1 MLKKSK
7 DDAPKTSEAALE
19 GRSVEPA
26 GSVADTKDGA
36 DKSADDSDTDKS
48 DAANDQPAKPESD
61 KDESEGSYPTLL
73 ECWRAARDAAAAG
86 CSASA
91 LAVIREFCEGMPP
104 ASQSEIKKYVELNRS
119 LMRLEG
125 FAAGSRLEM
134 SAIDAALCELLD
146 MALAVSTGHLPL
158 ESLLRLTDR
167 QSAKAPATPAS
178 PHTPQ
183 PQPSQAP
190 QPTAPQSAPQPSASQ
205 ATPSA
210 LTASAP
216 TPPKQPIDAPPAL
229 GGVATPTSARRSA
242 SIFDLAA
249 SAR

>member
-26 GSVADTKDGA
+26 GSVADPKDGA
-36 DKSADDSDTDKS
+36 DKSADDSDT
-48 DAANDQPAKPESD
+48 ANDQPAKPESD
-61 KDESEGSYPTLL
+61 KDGSAGSDPTLL

-86 CSASA
+86 SSASA
-91 LAVIREFCEGMPP
+91 LSVIREFCEGMPP

-167 QSAKAPATPAS
+167 QSAKAPQAPAPAS
-178 PHTPQ
+178 PHASQT
-183 PQPSQAP
+183 QPSQP
-190 QPTAPQSAPQPSASQ
+190 
-205 ATPSA
+205 
-210 LTASAP
+210 TASAP